1 MAKQPRS
8 RLSFSHE
15 SGELRTQNDLYR
27 QTDPVA
33 QPFNAASDDREVR
46 RAAFKAKRRGETMVE
61 QERPLPEFKPS
72 PELAADVD
80 RWAYLSKLDAEHKRE
95 ERVALQ
101 LEARL
106 ARDDLLRDRD
116 KNKTLQADLHAVG
129 ADPQKD
135 MKALFKLHRRLKGNI
150 RDYEPH
156 KRNARAIGH
165 KAQQVTRSR

>member
-1 MAKQPRS
+1 MAKQIRS
-8 RLSFSHE
+8 RLSFAHE
-15 SGELRTQNDLYR
+15 RADLRVQNNLYR
-27 QTDPVA
+27 QADPVA
-33 QPFNAASDDREVR
+33 QPFNAASDDREAR

-61 QERPLPEFKPS
+61 QERPLRELKPS

-80 RWAYLSKLDAEHKRE
+80 RRSYLSKLDAEHRRE
-95 ERVALQ
+95 ERAALL
-101 LEARL
+101 LESRR
-106 ARDDLLRDRD
+106 ARDGLLRDQD
-116 KNKTLQADLHAVG
+116 KTKALQADLHAVG